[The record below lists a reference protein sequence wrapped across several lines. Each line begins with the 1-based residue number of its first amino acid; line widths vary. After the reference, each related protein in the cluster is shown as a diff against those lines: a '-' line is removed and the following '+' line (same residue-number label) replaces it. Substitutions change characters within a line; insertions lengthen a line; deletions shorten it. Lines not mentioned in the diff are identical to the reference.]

1 MYKFSV
7 KPILAATVLLA
18 GMNAGFAQDYLVN
31 SLKNNQS
38 ENSKDSF
45 QFTEVINIE
54 NTPVK
59 SQGSSGTCWS
69 YSANSFLES
78 EMIRMGKEPVEI
90 SQIYTARN
98 AYIEK
103 GKNYVRMHGAIT
115 LGDGG
120 ALHDVINM
128 YRKYGALPQ
137 SEYTGLNYG
146 TANNKFAEMQTM
158 AQGVLEAAVKNPNG
172 ELTPNWIKAYTAVID
187 SYLGEVPE
195 SFKYKG
201 KTYTPHTF
209 AKEVIGINADD
220 YVEISSF
227 KEHPYYTKFTL
238 MVPDNWSL
246 DQVYNVKM
254 NELTD
259 IIDNALKKGYSVAWA
274 GDVSEKGFSWKN
286 GVAYIPS
293 KEFSDMT
300 PQERE
305 EIFKGPKPEMEITED
320 LRQAAF
326 DNYNTTDDH
335 GMHIV
340 GITKDQNG
348 KEYYIIKN
356 SWGATNDYKGYM
368 YMTKNFVKY
377 KTTAI
382 LLHIG
387 GVPSSIAK
395 KLDIKQ

>member
-201 KTYTPHTF
+201 KTYTPQTF

-382 LLHIG
+382 LLHKG

>member
-1 MYKFSV
+1 MKKYSLRPFLV
-7 KPILAATVLLA
+7 AALLFA
-18 GMNAGFAQDYLVN
+18 GVQMVSAQDYLVN
-31 SLKNNQS
+31 SLKNNKS

-45 QFTEVINIE
+45 VFTDVINIE

-69 YSANSFLES
+69 YAANSFIES

-103 GKNYVRMHGAIT
+103 GKNYVKMHGAIT

-128 YRKYGALPQ
+128 YKKYGALPQ

-146 TANNKFAEMQTM
+146 TKNNKFAEM
-158 AQGVLEAAVKNPNG
+158 AAMNEGLLAAVVKNPNG
-172 ELTPNWIKAYTAVID
+172 ELSPSWIKAYTAVID

-195 SFKYKG
+195 NFTYKG
-201 KTYTPHTF
+201 KKYTPQTF

-220 YVEISSF
+220 YVEISSL
-227 KEHPYYTKFTL
+227 KEHPYYSKFVL

-246 DQVYNVKM
+246 DMVYNVKM
-254 NELTD
+254 NDLTD
-259 IIDNALKKGYSVAWA
+259 IIDNALKKGYSVGWA

-286 GVAYIPS
+286 GVAYVPA
-293 KEFSDMT
+293 KEYADMT
-300 PQERE
+300 AE
-305 EIFKGPKPEMEITED
+305 EKENIFKGPQKEMEITED
-320 LRQAAF
+320 MRQEAF

-340 GITKDQNG
+340 GVTKDQNG
-348 KEYYIIKN
+348 KEYYMIKN
-356 SWGATNDYKGYM
+356 SWGASNDYQGYM
-368 YMTKNFVKY
+368 YMSKNFVKY

-382 LLHIG
+382 LLHKG
-387 GVPSSIAK
+387 GLPKDIAK
-395 KLDIKQ
+395 KLDIEQ

>member
-7 KPILAATVLLA
+7 KPVIAASVLIA
-18 GMNAGFAQDYLVN
+18 GMYAGHAQDHLVN
-31 SLKNNQS
+31 SLKSNQS
-38 ENSKDSF
+38 ANSKEAF
-45 QFTEVINIE
+45 KFTEVINIE

-59 SQGSSGTCWS
+59 NQGSSGTCWS

-78 EMIRMGKEPVEI
+78 EMIRMGKAPVEI
-90 SQIYTARN
+90 SQVYTARN

-128 YRKYGALPQ
+128 YAQYGALPQ
-137 SEYTGLNYG
+137 SVYTGLNYG
-146 TANNKFAEMQTM
+146 TTNNKFAEMQAM

-172 ELTPNWIKAYTAVID
+172 ELSPNWIKAYTAVLD
-187 SYLGEVPE
+187 SYLGEVPQ
-195 SFKYKG
+195 SFEWKG
-201 KTYTPHTF
+201 KKYSPQSF
-209 AKEVIGINADD
+209 AKEVIGINPAD
-220 YVEISSF
+220 YIEISSF
-227 KEHPYYTKFTL
+227 KQYPYYSKFVL

-259 IIDNALKKGYSVAWA
+259 IVDNALKNGYTVGWA

-286 GVAYIPS
+286 GVAFIPNKNFAEMS
-293 KEFSDMT
+293 
-300 PQERE
+300 QEE
-305 EIFKGPKPEMEITED
+305 KDALFQGPKQELEITED
-320 LRQAAF
+320 MRQAAF
-326 DNYNTTDDH
+326 DNYQTQDDH

-340 GITKDQNG
+340 GLAKDQGG

-356 SWGATNDYKGYM
+356 SWGASNDYKGYM
-368 YMTKNFVKY
+368 YMSKNFVKY

-382 LLHIG
+382 LLNKG
-387 GVPSSIAK
+387 GLSKDMTK
-395 KLDIKQ
+395 KLSL

>member
-146 TANNKFAEMQTM
+146 TTNNKFAEMQTM

-201 KTYTPHTF
+201 KTYTPQTF

-382 LLHIG
+382 LLHKG

>member
-1 MYKFSV
+1 MNKFLV
-7 KPILAATVLLA
+7 KPILAGALLLA
-18 GMNAGFAQDYLVN
+18 GANAGFSQDYLVN
-31 SLKNNQS
+31 SLKNNKS
-38 ENSKDSF
+38 ENSKEAF
-45 QFTEVINIE
+45 VFTEVINIE

-59 SQGSSGTCWS
+59 NQGSSGTCWS

-98 AYIEK
+98 AYVEK
-103 GKNYVRMHGAIT
+103 GKNYVRMHGAIS

-128 YRKYGALPQ
+128 YREYGALPQ

-146 TANNKFAEMQTM
+146 TENNKFAEMQTM
-158 AQGVLEAAVKNPNG
+158 AKGVLEAAVKNPNG
-172 ELTPNWIKAYTAVID
+172 ELTPNWIKAYTSVID

-195 SFKYKG
+195 NFTYKG
-201 KTYTPHTF
+201 KKYTPQTF
-209 AKEVIGINADD
+209 AKEVIGINPDD
-220 YVEISSF
+220 YVEISSL
-227 KEHPYYTKFTL
+227 KEHPYYTEFTL

-254 NELTD
+254 EELTD
-259 IIDNALKKGYSVAWA
+259 IIDHALEKGYSVAWA

-286 GVAYIPS
+286 GLAYVPAKDVS
-293 KEFSDMT
+293 KMT
-300 PQERE
+300 AE
-305 EIFKGPKPEMEITED
+305 EKEGLFQGPKEELKVTED
-320 LRQAAF
+320 MRQAAF
-326 DNYNTTDDH
+326 DSYLTTDDH

-340 GITKDQNG
+340 GLTKDQNG

-356 SWGATNDYKGYM
+356 SWGASNDYKGYM
-368 YMTKNFVKY
+368 YMTKTFVQY

-382 LLHIG
+382 LLHKG
-387 GVPSSIAK
+387 GVPSGIAK
-395 KLDIKQ
+395 KLDIK

>member
-1 MYKFSV
+1 
-7 KPILAATVLLA
+7 
-18 GMNAGFAQDYLVN
+18 
-31 SLKNNQS
+31 
-38 ENSKDSF
+38 
-45 QFTEVINIE
+45 
-54 NTPVK
+54 
-59 SQGSSGTCWS
+59 
-69 YSANSFLES
+69 
-78 EMIRMGKEPVEI
+78 
-90 SQIYTARN
+90 
-98 AYIEK
+98 
-103 GKNYVRMHGAIT
+103 
-115 LGDGG
+115 
-120 ALHDVINM
+120 
-128 YRKYGALPQ
+128 
-137 SEYTGLNYG
+137 
-146 TANNKFAEMQTM
+146 NNKFAEMQTM

-201 KTYTPHTF
+201 KTYTPQTF

-286 GVAYIPS
+286 GVAYIPAKDY
-293 KEFSDMT
+293 KEMN

-305 EIFKGPKPEMEITED
+305 AIFKGPQPEMEITEG
-320 LRQAAF
+320 LRQEAF

-382 LLHIG
+382 LLHKG